1 MRYILSAIIRGI
13 IPFVIIS
20 SLAGIMK
27 LQRLEDYQ
35 VKSTFFTGL
44 IVTIVVVASVI
55 YDVESWSLIKQSLIH
70 FLIMLITVYPCLVW
84 SNWFPH
90 KTIFDLLKI
99 FGLFLLVGIILWT
112 VSYIVFGKILK

>member
-1 MRYILSAIIRGI
+1 MLN
-13 IPFVIIS
+13 

-35 VKSTFFTGL
+35 VKSTFLTGL
-44 IVTIVVVASVI
+44 IVTIVVAASVV
-55 YDVESWSLIKQSLIH
+55 YEVESWSLIKQSLIH

>member
-1 MRYILSAIIRGI
+1 MRYIISAIIRGI
-13 IPFVIIS
+13 IPFVIMIL
-20 SLAGIMK
+20 LAGIMK

-35 VKSTFFTGL
+35 VKSTFLTGL
-44 IVTIVVVASVI
+44 MVTIGVTTSVI

-90 KTIFDLLKI
+90 KTIS
-99 FGLFLLVGIILWT
+99 T
-112 VSYIVFGKILK
+112 C

>member
-13 IPFVIIS
+13 IPFVIMS

-44 IVTIVVVASVI
+44 MVTIVVAASVI

-70 FLIMLITVYPCLVW
+70 FLIMLITCILVW
-84 SNWFPH
+84 YGATGFPI
-90 KTIFDLLKI
+90 KQ
-99 FGLFLLVGIILWT
+99 
-112 VSYIVFGKILK
+112 Y